1 MKTGKNTVAEVINMA
16 DHHINLQ
23 NNGELLIALGKSRFE
38 TKWKNVKASIRQW
51 TYVLGWRPTL

>member
-38 TKWKNVKASIRQW
+38 TKWKNGKK
-51 TYVLGWRPTL
+51 